1 MGESSK
7 LSSTE
12 MMMTDKQS
20 DKKPTSAILKLFGF
34 PLTEQDHEILDKTKN
49 NNINSSVEIS
59 NRKFECQFCRRAF
72 ANSQALGGHQNAHKR
87 ERQRARRAQF
97 HSDHQR
103 FIAASATAPIL
114 TSHAVRSSAAPR
126 IYPPRELITSCSNT
140 SSTSSAAKF
149 GPRPIYHPS
158 RRLLLPSSPSQIY
171 IAHPLHV
178 AVATIPSYT
187 QFSGKLPEEDIGVDL
202 HLKLASSG

>member
-20 DKKPTSAILKLFGF
+20 DKKPTSALKLFGF

-49 NNINSSVEIS
+49 NNNNDSVEIS

-103 FIAASATAPIL
+103 FIAAAAAPIL
-114 TSHAVRSSAAPR
+114 SSHAVRSSAAPR
-126 IYPPRELITSCSNT
+126 ICPTRELITCCSNT
-140 SSTSSAAKF
+140 SSTSSAVKF
-149 GPRPIYHPS
+149 GPPPIYHPFAAAFAS
-158 RRLLLPSSPSQIY
+158 FVAFSNLYSTSLACCSSYNPFLYSIFWE
-171 IAHPLHV
+171 IA
-178 AVATIPSYT
+178 
-187 QFSGKLPEEDIGVDL
+187 
-202 HLKLASSG
+202 